1 MLRICSRISGRLEC
15 CLDMRI
21 HFSMLTPITRACAQF
36 AKQKRYAYAR
46 DAS

>member
-21 HFSMLTPITRACAQF
+21 PLLDAHALTRACAEF